1 MIKRE
6 NAQSSN
12 LASELESTRVDQRRL
27 EEDIRNLQ
35 AEKESAT
42 CTYVEENNSIKK
54 MEAQLRKLES
64 TRQDLW
70 REENEILQR
79 SRIVTDDVER
89 ASKALRKVVSIVS
102 CSFSYHPNSKFHL
115 IDLSCWTFSLFL
127 FINSQ

>member
-1 MIKRE
+1 M
-6 NAQSSN
+6 
-12 LASELESTRVDQRRL
+12 
-27 EEDIRNLQ
+27 Q

-102 CSFSYHPNSKFHL
+102 CSFSYHPSWKFHL
-115 IDLSCWTFSLFL
+115 IDLSC
-127 FINSQ
+127 